1 MPVCGACH
9 VTDASHTPRRGPLLS
24 EIPALLLF
32 GSPVPE
38 RGVTALL
45 VSAEHTVTW
54 ECWLRCRFRDSS
66 QSGVGP
72 EHCTA
77 APGQGSECT
86 EWPGSAG
93 LVLSLTSVH
102 LGKGCADPHQLCK
115 HSGTHRHTHT
125 DTGTHRHT
133 HTKADIK
140 PRDCGY
146 HIRTQSSPTT
156 FCQNRVQKV
165 TESKAY
171 LELL

>member
-1 MPVCGACH
+1 MPHIRH
-9 VTDASHTPRRGPLLS
+9 VGDPCSQRFQLCCSL
-24 EIPALLLF
+24 EALF
-32 GSPVPE
+32 P
-38 RGVTALL
+38 RGVSLPCF
-45 VSAEHTVTW
+45 SCAEHTVTR
-54 ECWLRCRFRDSS
+54 ECWLRCKFRDSS